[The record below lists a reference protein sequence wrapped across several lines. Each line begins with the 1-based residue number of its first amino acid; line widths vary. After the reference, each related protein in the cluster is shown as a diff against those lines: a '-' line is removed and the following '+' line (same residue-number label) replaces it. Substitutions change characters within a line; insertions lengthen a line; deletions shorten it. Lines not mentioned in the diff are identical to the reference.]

1 MNGVAQLST
10 VKSRCTVIR
19 KPDIMKTLMSTP
31 SPTGILPI
39 TCTLIETDHVE
50 ALSAGIT
57 HGNIV
62 NTKQVAFFNDHHY

>member
-1 MNGVAQLST
+1 
-10 VKSRCTVIR
+10 
-19 KPDIMKTLMSTP
+19 MKTLMSTP
-31 SPTGILPI
+31 SPTGVLPI